1 MNNIEKEDTRRQIR
15 NLLTV
20 IGSGIFAAFLI
31 TAFFIWNYGPSGR
44 YEILTTLLAPHLLH
58 ELDYNDT
65 NPKTGGFDRFIFDRI
80 IFSYISPN
88 DKSWRKTTVS
98 ESEYAQFY
106 EMIKNDKSVLNP
118 PDEVTADFMR
128 EPIAELAFIVKTESP
143 AAWQAVE
150 KTFQEV
156 QFAKNDNY
164 FRIEL
169 HEQNP
174 GEHWAYF
181 YHPGIVKEAFRLF
194 AH

>member
-1 MNNIEKEDTRRQIR
+1 VNKIENEDARRQIR

-20 IGSGIFAAFLI
+20 IGSSIVAAFLI
-31 TAFFIWNYGPSGR
+31 TGFFIWNYGPSGR
-44 YEILTTLLAPHLLH
+44 YEIATTLLAPHLLN
-58 ELDYNDT
+58 ELNYNDS
-65 NPKTGGFDRFIFDRI
+65 NPKTGGFDRFVFDRI
-80 IFSYISPN
+80 VFSYLSPG
-88 DKSWRKTTVS
+88 KSWVKTTIS
-98 ESEYAQFY
+98 EQEYAQFY
-106 EMIKNDKSVLNP
+106 EIVKNTKSVANP
-118 PDEVTADFMR
+118 PSDIAADFMR
-128 EPIAELAFIVKTESP
+128 DPVGFLSFIVRTESP

-181 YHPGIVKEAFRLF
+181 YHPGIVTEAFKLF